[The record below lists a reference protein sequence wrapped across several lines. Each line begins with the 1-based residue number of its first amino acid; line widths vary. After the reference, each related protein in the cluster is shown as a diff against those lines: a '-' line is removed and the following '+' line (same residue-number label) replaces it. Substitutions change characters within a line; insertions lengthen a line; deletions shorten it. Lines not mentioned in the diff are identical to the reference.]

1 MDDVNPKNVT
11 AETKRYKEEIN
22 TIEQR
27 YRIER
32 ARADERK
39 QRDLEIAKL
48 RHTNRLRQIKAMK
61 TLNNQEK

>member
-1 MDDVNPKNVT
+1 MDDVNPKNVA

-27 YRIER
+27 YRMER

-48 RHTNRLRQIKAMK
+48 RHTNRLRTIKAMK

>member
-1 MDDVNPKNVT
+1 MNDVDQKNVAT
-11 AETKRYKEEIN
+11 ETKRYKEEIN

-48 RHTNRLRQIKAMK
+48 RHTNRLRQIKTVE
-61 TLNNQEK
+61 TLNNQGK

>member
-1 MDDVNPKNVT
+1 MNDVNPNNIT
-11 AETKRYKEEIN
+11 AETKRYNEEIK

-48 RHTNRLRQIKAMK
+48 RHTNRLRQIKAME
-61 TLNNQEK
+61 TLNNQDK